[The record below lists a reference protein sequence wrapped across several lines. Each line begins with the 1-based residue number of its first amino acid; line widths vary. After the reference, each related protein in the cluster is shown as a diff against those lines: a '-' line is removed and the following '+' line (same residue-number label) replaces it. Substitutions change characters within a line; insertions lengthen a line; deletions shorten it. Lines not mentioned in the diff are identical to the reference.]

1 MRYAPKRSIR
11 MNKFLIIPKAAEIEK
26 SLELAREYDL
36 GFEFNDFFLP
46 DMLDDPLRTEERIAF
61 YRKWELPETLTSHGA
76 FFDVIIFS
84 YDRRIREV
92 SQMRVRQSVD
102 IARRIVAKGVV
113 FHTNYQHE
121 FLAAGNYRRDWL
133 DSNEKFWRET
143 AENNADIEIY
153 IENMCDRS
161 PELITELARR
171 LSGVPNF
178 GLCFDYAHAC
188 VYGSDIDN
196 WAKSVAPYTKHLHIN
211 DNDLKDDLH
220 LAVGS
225 GKIDW
230 ERFKAHLSEYFPN
243 QSVLIET
250 SDISAQRRSAEFLRK
265 LGALS

>member
-1 MRYAPKRSIR
+1 
-11 MNKFLIIPKAAEIEK
+11 
-26 SLELAREYDL
+26 
-36 GFEFNDFFLP
+36 
-46 DMLDDPLRTEERIAF
+46 
-61 YRKWELPETLTSHGA
+61 
-76 FFDVIIFS
+76 
-84 YDRRIREV
+84 
-92 SQMRVRQSVD
+92 
-102 IARRIVAKGVV
+102 
-113 FHTNYQHE
+113 
-121 FLAAGNYRRDWL
+121 
-133 DSNEKFWRET
+133 
-143 AENNADIEIY
+143 
-153 IENMCDRS
+153 MCDRS

-188 VYGSDIDN
+188 VYGNDIDN

-230 ERFKAHLSEYFPN
+230 ERFKVHLSEYFPN